1 MLFASPTLHVVG
13 RAPTN
18 GCHSVHVLRASCSC
32 LPPLRETLQDQQQ
45 PDPGAYQ
52 ITTSSLHSE
61 VCEIL
66 YAPFESEV
74 SIFPGP
80 LGPSTV
86 SPTDLQSQMLSG
98 FFFLVQDTQAG
109 EPDVGLIPVSP

>member
-1 MLFASPTLHVVG
+1 MSCQISPSALGSGVF
-13 RAPTN
+13 
-18 GCHSVHVLRASCSC
+18 
-32 LPPLRETLQDQQQ
+32 
-45 PDPGAYQ
+45 
-52 ITTSSLHSE
+52 
-61 VCEIL
+61 EIL
-66 YAPFESEV
+66 CIPFNSEV